1 MLLLIVVQV
10 QVFFQSGCFPFT
22 FLFPEDS
29 QSVQNRFH
37 RSLKQS
43 VSQRARREI
52 FEKDEM
58 LRKVATRQNVTCMPS
73 MPSLLPI
80 LPKSPLS
87 RHPRQNCKSLHV
99 PRQFK
104 RTFPSNII
112 LSRVSSFGVNCQ
124 TINSKHSQ
132 KSENVD
138 KLKMLIGNCFF

>member
-104 RTFPSNII
+104 RTQYYFVTSFKFWYELSNNQ
-112 LSRVSSFGVNCQ
+112 FQ
-124 TINSKHSQ
+124 TFTKEW
-132 KSENVD
+132 KR
-138 KLKMLIGNCFF
+138 